1 MQGGGERQC
10 WKGEGQQWFQRQLFG
25 GKGTKVGRQWEEP
38 SCKNEV
44 TKTNQENDGGT
55 EAGELPY
62 PEGVFR
68 GCRLLAAGGRG
79 TGKA

>member
-1 MQGGGERQC
+1 M
-10 WKGEGQQWFQRQLFG
+10 
-25 GKGTKVGRQWEEP
+25 GRQWEEP

-44 TKTNQENDGGT
+44 TKINQENDEGT

-62 PEGVFR
+62 PKGVFR